1 MSRSGI
7 VCTPLLSERAS
18 LWGAVAAPV
27 VRTGRGPK
35 HRPSW
40 PDSSPIAVV
49 GVAGA
54 LNHTLR
60 PGDLVV
66 AQEIR
71 SAATVLPSPAGSLLH
86 GALRR
91 RGLRTALGPVYS
103 AEHVVD
109 GSGRERLAET
119 GAIAVDT
126 ESAFLAAAAPTGQT
140 AVLRAIVDT
149 PAAPLLRPGTPWR
162 GVLALRALRT
172 AAAVLDEWSAAVG
185 EHEVVIGESVP
196 ELAGRTD
203 LVLVLSRPDSAAGRR
218 PAEVAAAAGVR
229 VQAIGSVAALEL
241 SLLRG
246 VRRIGLVTEASAPPR
261 LAEELMN
268 ALSGLGPVQ
277 VSAVTV
283 TDEHNRID
291 PPREVS

>member
-18 LWGAVAAPV
+18 LWGAVAVPV

-71 SAATVLPSPAGSLLH
+71 SAATVLASPAGPLLH
-86 GALRR
+86 SALRR
-91 RGLRTALGPVYS
+91 RGLRTTLGPVYS
-103 AEHVVD
+103 AEHVID
-109 GSGRERLAET
+109 GADRARLGAT

-126 ESAFLAAAAPTGQT
+126 ESAFLAAAAPIGQT

-185 EHEVVIGESVP
+185 EHEVLIGASVP

-203 LVLVLSRPDSAAGRR
+203 LVLVLGAPGNALRR
-218 PAEVAAAAGVR
+218 PAEVAAADGVR

-246 VRRIGLVTEASAPPR
+246 VRRIGIVADASAPPQ

-283 TDEHNRID
+283 TDEHIRID

>member
-7 VCTPLLSERAS
+7 VCTPLRSERAT

-40 PDSSPIAVV
+40 PDSTPIAVV

-71 SAATVLPSPAGSLLH
+71 SAATVLPSPAGLLLH
-86 GALRR
+86 SALRR
-91 RGLRTALGPVYS
+91 RGLRTTLGPVYS
-103 AEHVVD
+103 AEHVID
-109 GSGRERLAET
+109 GPDRARLAET

-126 ESAFLAAAAPTGQT
+126 ESAFLATDAPTGQT
-140 AVLRAIVDT
+140 AVVRAIVDT

-162 GVLALRALRT
+162 GVLALRALRS
-172 AAAVLDEWSAAVG
+172 AAVVLDEWSAAVG
-185 EHEVVIGESVP
+185 EHEVIFGESVP
-196 ELAGRTD
+196 DLTGRTD
-203 LVLVLSRPDSAAGRR
+203 LVLVLGASGNPERR
-218 PAEVAAAAGVR
+218 PAEVAAAEGVR
-229 VQAIGSVAALEL
+229 VHAIDSVAALEL
-241 SLLRG
+241 RLLRG
-246 VRRIGLVTEASAPPR
+246 VRRIGIVTDAAAPPL

-283 TDEHNRID
+283 TDVHNRID